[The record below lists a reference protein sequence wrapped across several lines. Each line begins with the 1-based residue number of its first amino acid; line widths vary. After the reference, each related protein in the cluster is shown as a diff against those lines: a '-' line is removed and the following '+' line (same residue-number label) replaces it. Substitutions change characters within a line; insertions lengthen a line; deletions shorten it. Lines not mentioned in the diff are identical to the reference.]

1 MKKKICI
8 LGSTGNIGQLTLRIV
23 EENKK
28 DFRVLLISANKNHR
42 LLLSQAK
49 KFNPKYIFST
59 NDHLIEKINNFCKK
73 KRITIIKDI
82 KLINKKDRFDISVC
96 AISGMAGLVPTI
108 DIIKYS
114 KEIAIANKESIIC
127 GWKFIKRK
135 LLKYN
140 CKFIPLDSEHFS
152 IYNLI
157 QNKDKKTISEICLTA
172 SGGPFFGKKVNLKN
186 ITPSQAIKHPKW
198 KMGKKI
204 SVDSANLMNKVL
216 EVFEASLLFNLPLS
230 KFSIMIHPQSL
241 IHSVVKYNNGLSTMM
256 YHYNDMKIP
265 IMNCLYKNFDFN
277 DYLINKFSF
286 SKNRNLELFFFKVD
300 PKKNHAIK
308 VLNLAK
314 KLNVNGYITIN
325 ALNEL
330 LVEKFL
336 EKKISF
342 SDIIYK
348 LQHILQSK
356 IVKNYLKNNKIKHI
370 NDVFKNYEF
379 CRSILN

>member
-1 MKKKICI
+1 
-8 LGSTGNIGQLTLRIV
+8 
-23 EENKK
+23 
-28 DFRVLLISANKNHR
+28 
-42 LLLSQAK
+42 
-49 KFNPKYIFST
+49 
-59 NDHLIEKINNFCKK
+59 
-73 KRITIIKDI
+73 
-82 KLINKKDRFDISVC
+82 
-96 AISGMAGLVPTI
+96 
-108 DIIKYS
+108 
-114 KEIAIANKESIIC
+114 
-127 GWKFIKRK
+127 
-135 LLKYN
+135 
-140 CKFIPLDSEHFS
+140 
-152 IYNLI
+152 
-157 QNKDKKTISEICLTA
+157 
-172 SGGPFFGKKVNLKN
+172 
-186 ITPSQAIKHPKW
+186 
-198 KMGKKI
+198 
-204 SVDSANLMNKVL
+204 
-216 EVFEASLLFNLPLS
+216 LS

-286 SKNRNLELFFFKVD
+286 SKNRNLELFFYKVD

-348 LQHILQSK
+348 LHHILQSK

-379 CRSILN
+379 CRSILNW

>member
-108 DIIKYS
+108 DIVKHS

-127 GWKFIKRK
+127 GWKFIKRE

-172 SGGPFFGKKVNLKN
+172 SGGPFFGKKINLKN

-286 SKNRNLELFFFKVD
+286 SKNRNLELFFYKVD

>member
-8 LGSTGNIGQLTLRIV
+8 LGSTGSIGQLTLKIV

-28 DFRVLLISANKNHR
+28 DFCVLLISANKNHK

-49 KFNPKYIFST
+49 KFNPKYIFSS
-59 NDHLIEKINNFCKK
+59 NDYLIDKINNFCKK
-73 KRITIIKDI
+73 RRITIIKDI

-96 AISGMAGLVPTI
+96 AISGIAGLVPTI
-108 DIIKYS
+108 GIVKHS

-127 GWKFIKRK
+127 GWQFIKK
-135 LLKYN
+135 EMQKYN

-157 QNKDKKTISEICLTA
+157 QNKDKKTIADICLTA
-172 SGGPFFGKKVNLKN
+172 SGGPFFGKKINYKN

-216 EVFEASLLFNLPLS
+216 EVFEASLLFNFPLS

-256 YHYNDMKIP
+256 YHHNDMKIP
-265 IMNCLYKNFDFN
+265 IMNCLYKNLNFKDN
-277 DYLINKFSF
+277 IINKFSF
-286 SKNRNLELFFFKVD
+286 NKNHNLELFFYKVD

-314 KLNVNGYITIN
+314 KLNVNGYIMIN

-348 LQHILQSK
+348 LLDILQSK
-356 IVKNYLKNNKIKHI
+356 IVKNYLRYNKIKHI

-379 CRSILN
+379 CRSVLN

>member
-8 LGSTGNIGQLTLRIV
+8 LGSTGNIGKLTLRIV

-59 NDHLIEKINNFCKK
+59 NDYLIKKINNFCKK

-108 DIIKYS
+108 DIVKNS

-127 GWKFIKRK
+127 GWKFIKRE

-172 SGGPFFGKKVNLKN
+172 SGGPFFGKKINLKN

-265 IMNCLYKNFDFN
+265 IMNCLYKKFDFN

-286 SKNRNLELFFFKVD
+286 SKNRNLELFFYKVD

-314 KLNVNGYITIN
+314 KLNVNVYITIN

>member
-127 GWKFIKRK
+127 GWKFIKRE

-286 SKNRNLELFFFKVD
+286 SKNRNLELFFYKVD

-348 LQHILQSK
+348 LHHILQSK

>member
-59 NDHLIEKINNFCKK
+59 NDYLIEKINNFCKK

-82 KLINKKDRFDISVC
+82 KFINKKDRFDISVC

-172 SGGPFFGKKVNLKN
+172 SGGPFFGKKINLKN

-286 SKNRNLELFFFKVD
+286 SKNRNLELFFYKVD

-348 LQHILQSK
+348 LHHILQSK

>member
-8 LGSTGNIGQLTLRIV
+8 LGSKGNIGQLTLRIV

-59 NDHLIEKINNFCKK
+59 NDYLIEKINNFCKK

-108 DIIKYS
+108 DIVKHS

-127 GWKFIKRK
+127 GWKFIKRE
-135 LLKYN
+135 LLEYN

-172 SGGPFFGKKVNLKN
+172 SGGPFFGKKINLKN

-308 VLNLAK
+308 VLNLAI

-348 LQHILQSK
+348 LHHILQSK